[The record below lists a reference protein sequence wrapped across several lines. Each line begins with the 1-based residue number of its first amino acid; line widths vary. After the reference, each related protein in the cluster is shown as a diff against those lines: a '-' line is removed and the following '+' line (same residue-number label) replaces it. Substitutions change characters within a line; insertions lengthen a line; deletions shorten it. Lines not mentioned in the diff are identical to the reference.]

1 VTPPPNGSPRRRPPT
16 HPINRRRQRRR
27 TQARRRRKLG
37 VLVVLLLGIFAAVGG
52 VGFGEA
58 QSVNR
63 GCDLG
68 RLKPVLKDS
77 NSFIYAADGS
87 RLGSIPAERN
97 RQPVPLDQIS
107 PWMGRSTVAIEDR
120 RYYQHGG
127 VDFVGIARAAV
138 KDVQAGQP
146 VEVFFDAVPEAA
158 VRGRVAR
165 IVPQRLSGEELVA
178 SADDAERLNGYGRSA
193 DDDGV
198 CEWTGELTEEARAT

>member
-1 VTPPPNGSPRRRPPT
+1 MTRPPNGSSRPRPPV

-27 TQARRRRKLG
+27 SQARRRRKLAVLI
-37 VLVVLLLGIFAAVGG
+37 VLVLGIFAVIGG

-107 PWMGRSTVAIEDR
+107 PWMGKATVAIEDR
-120 RYYQHGG
+120 RFYDHGG
-127 VDFVGIARAAV
+127 VDFVGIARATV
-138 KDVQAGQP
+138 KDVQAGKAVQGGSTITQQLVRNLYIRHRERTVRRKL
-146 VEVFFDAVPEAA
+146 VEMCLAWKLDRRHKKKWILRNYMNTV
-158 VRGRVAR
+158 
-165 IVPQRLSGEELVA
+165 
-178 SADDAERLNGYGRSA
+178 
-193 DDDGV
+193 
-198 CEWTGELTEEARAT
+198 